1 MHQLQM
7 ARDIACQ
14 MELATCEGEHI
25 VQAAGPVTDLEIP
38 AKWA

>member
-7 ARDIACQ
+7 AGDTACQ
-14 MELATCEGEHI
+14 IDLATYKEEHI
-25 VQAAGPVTDLEIP
+25 VQAAGLVNDIEIP